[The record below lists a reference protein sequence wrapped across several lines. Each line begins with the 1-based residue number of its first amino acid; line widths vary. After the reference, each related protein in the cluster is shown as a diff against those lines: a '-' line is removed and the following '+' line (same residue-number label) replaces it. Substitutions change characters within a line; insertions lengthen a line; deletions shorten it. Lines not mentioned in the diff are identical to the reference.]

1 MALFLWILVFIVALT
16 LLIKS
21 SDWTVEGAS
30 RVGEAL
36 RLPPLVIG
44 ILLVGVGTSL
54 PELSSSLAAV
64 LSHQRGIVTANV
76 IGSNIANILLVLG
89 VAFLLGRGM
98 KIKRKVVYLDSPILL
113 GVSLVFL
120 FMASKGRISFW
131 EGVTLFSLAIVYLF
145 YNLSQRK
152 DRKLWSSKTS
162 VLKIKDIFLVLL
174 GFGGLA
180 LGAEY
185 TIRSLVHIAT
195 GLGVSNAVMAVTAL
209 AIGTSLPELA
219 VSIRGALAKKY
230 DLILGNIIG
239 SNIFNILLI
248 VGLSSLIH
256 PLLVSPLM
264 VGVGLP
270 FLAIAVSLF
279 IFSADAALFSRLR
292 IAAWEGAIYL
302 SLYLVFLGKVIK
314 LF

>member
-1 MALFLWILVFIVALT
+1 MAFLFWVFVFVTALALLV
-16 LLIKS
+16 KS
-21 SDWTVEGAS
+21 ADWTVEGAS

-36 RLPPLVIG
+36 HLPPLIIG
-44 ILLVGVGTSL
+44 ILLVGLGTSL

-64 LSHQRGIVTANV
+64 LSHQTGIVTANV

-89 VAFLLGRGM
+89 VALLLSRGIQ
-98 KIKRKVVYLDSPILL
+98 IKRKVVYIDSTILL
-113 GVSLVFL
+113 GVSLAFL
-120 FMASKGRISFW
+120 FMAKDGKISLL
-131 EGVTLFSLAIVYLF
+131 EGIILFSSAIGYLF

-152 DRKLWSSKTS
+152 DKKLWTSKTS
-162 VLKIKDIFLVLL
+162 SLKIKDILLVLL

-185 TIRSLVHIAT
+185 TIRSLVHIAA

-230 DLILGNIIG
+230 DLIIGNIIG
-239 SNIFNILLI
+239 SNVFNILLI
-248 VGLSSLIH
+248 IGLSSLVH

-264 VGVGLP
+264 VKVGLP
-270 FLAIAVSLF
+270 FLAMATFLF
-279 IFSADAALFSRLR
+279 IFSGDAALFSRLR
-292 IAAWEGAIYL
+292 IAAWQGAIYL
-302 SLYLVFLGKVIK
+302 SLYLIFLGKVAK

>member
-1 MALFLWILVFIVALT
+1 MAFLFWVLVFIIALA

-44 ILLVGVGTSL
+44 ILLVGLGTSL

-64 LSHQRGIVTANV
+64 LSHQEGIVTANV
-76 IGSNIANILLVLG
+76 IGSNIANIFLVLG
-89 VAFLLGRGM
+89 TALLLGRGM

-113 GVSLVFL
+113 GISLVFL
-120 FMASKGRISFW
+120 FMASNGRISFW
-131 EGVTLFSLAIVYLF
+131 EGVILFSLAIVYLF

-152 DRKLWSSKTS
+152 DKKLWSAKKS
-162 VLKIKDIFLVLL
+162 VLKIRDILLVLL
-174 GFGGLA
+174 GLGGLA

-185 TIRSLVHIAT
+185 TIRSLVHIAA
-195 GLGVSNAVMAVTAL
+195 GLGVSNSVIAVTAL
-209 AIGTSLPELA
+209 AVGTSLPELA

-239 SNIFNILLI
+239 SNVFNILLI
-248 VGLSSLIH
+248 VGLPALIH

-264 VGVGLP
+264 VKVGLP
-270 FLAIAVSLF
+270 FLAIAVFLF
-279 IFSADAALFSRLR
+279 VFSADAALFSQLR
-292 IAAWEGAIYL
+292 IAAWEGVIYL
-302 SLYLVFLGKVIK
+302 SFYLIFLGKIIK